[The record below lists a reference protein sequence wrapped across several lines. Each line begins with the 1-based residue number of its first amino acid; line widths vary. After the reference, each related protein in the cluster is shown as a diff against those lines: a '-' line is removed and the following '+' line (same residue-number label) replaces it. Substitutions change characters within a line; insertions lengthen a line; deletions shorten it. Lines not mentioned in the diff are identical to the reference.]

1 MGKGARLRAERR
13 ARQGL
18 QESLE
23 LLLEA
28 ISKAGGADDIAE
40 LVQERPELFAPEV
53 LQHIK
58 SAENLPHAAPY
69 LQPIGL
75 LVRLAP
81 ENSERAWEAYTEAR
95 DQLQDVLTALEPESA
110 ELAFLLEE
118 GRHDEAIE
126 VGERLLVQVIADG
139 LGLLA
144 IQTRERL
151 ISAYRYAEGGDR
163 AENIDKAIDHANE
176 VVQATPAPDRAGAMM
191 NFAVLFDMRL
201 RGDPA
206 ENFEVGVGVLR
217 DALQEARR
225 AGDPKTTATVEMN
238 LARTLQVRQRGEKV
252 DNLLE
257 ARDLCRRSLAYRTLA
272 RDPID
277 WAYSMLNLGGIEND
291 LIPLEAAA
299 VGDAERPLLE
309 LIDAG
314 EQVAEKWLLGFA
326 HSSLGAV
333 HRDEARRIQ
342 RATDRI
348 SVGPGR
354 PTPPAGEE
362 ARRLGLAREH
372 LEKGLELLDV
382 ARNRDAVGRTLAD
395 LAEVADHCEDEEE
408 AIALY
413 RAAVGHADPRFEP
426 RLARDAGGRLG
437 DLLAGR
443 GEWGH
448 AAAAFTKAIEG
459 SELAFH
465 ARFATS
471 DRIQEGERSG
481 NLSRWAAFAIARGG
495 DPEMALL
502 VLENGRTRELRR
514 RLGVGEGELEQLPR
528 AAREDYESAQAR
540 LAALPLG
547 ADSHEAA
554 YELQKVI
561 AGIRAIPGQQDFG
574 TGFALADIS
583 SAVDDDWPLLFV
595 NPSPYGT
602 MLLVARYAGEE
613 VQLETQFLDR
623 PIAFEVL
630 MQAALGDYEKL
641 LREPE
646 NGGPPAGYLA
656 ALSNP
661 EAGPDDLDR
670 TLAYL
675 TATLGESLAKP
686 IAEFLTESGAR
697 KATLVLCGPLA
708 FSPVHAFRWVENGRE
723 VTLLERFELRSAP
736 SATLQGASIKR
747 AAERSGRAVSL
758 AALGDPDLADPE
770 LDLPAAGAEVKE
782 IATLFAEDSRECAYR
797 AEATRAFLERN
808 APTASHVHL
817 ACHGS
822 GSHFASDNSEEPR
835 IYLADREVTGSELV
849 TLGLSADLTVISA
862 CETAVSS
869 LGFQAHEALSM
880 GAAFLAAG
888 SSVAVASLWTVDD
901 IATAMLMTR
910 FYRAMFES
918 GSSAASALRLAQ
930 LWLRD
935 LNEVEE
941 QEFLDAHP
949 EIEDA
954 FRKREQAGDRPG
966 RRRVADRAVSLGEP
980 AVDKP
985 YASPEFWAPFVCFGA
1000 G

>member
-13 ARQGL
+13 ASQDVA
-18 QESLE
+18 ESLE
-23 LLLEA
+23 LLLETV
-28 ISKAGGADDIAE
+28 SEAGGAADIAE
-40 LVQERPELFAPEV
+40 LVQERPELFSSEV
-53 LQHIK
+53 LEYIEFAQD
-58 SAENLPHAAPY
+58 LPHVAPY
-69 LQPIGL
+69 LRPIGL

-81 ENSERAWEAYTEAR
+81 EDPKRAWIAYVEAR
-95 DQLQDVLTALEPESA
+95 DLLQDALTALEPKSA
-110 ELAFLLEE
+110 ELESLLEE
-118 GRHDEAIE
+118 SLYNEAIE
-126 VGERLLVQVIADG
+126 AGERLLAQAVADG
-139 LGLLA
+139 LGFLA
-144 IQTRERL
+144 VQTHERL
-151 ISAYRYAEGGDR
+151 ISAYRYAEAGDR
-163 AENIDKAIDHANE
+163 AENIDKAIDHASE

-191 NFAVLFDMRL
+191 NFAVLIDMRL
-201 RGDPA
+201 KGDPA
-206 ENFEVGVGVLR
+206 ENFEIGVGVLR
-217 DALQEARR
+217 DALKEARR
-225 AGDPKTTATVEMN
+225 AGDPMTTAAVEMN

-257 ARDLCRRSLAYRTLA
+257 ARDLCRRSLVYRTLE

-291 LIPLEAAA
+291 LIPLEAAT

-314 EQVAEKWLLGFA
+314 EQIAEKWLIGFA

-342 RATDRI
+342 RAAERI

-354 PTPPAGEE
+354 PAPPTGEE
-362 ARRLGLAREH
+362 TRRLGLAREH
-372 LEKGLELLDV
+372 LEKGLKFLDV
-382 ARNRDAVGRTLAD
+382 ARNRDVVGRALAD
-395 LAEVADHCEDEEE
+395 LAEVADHFEAEEE

-413 RAAVGHADPRFEP
+413 RVAINHVDPRLEP
-426 RLARDAGGRLG
+426 QLARDAAGRLG
-437 DLLAGR
+437 HLLAGH
-443 GEWGH
+443 GEWSE
-448 AAAAFTKAIEG
+448 AAAAFAKAVEG
-459 SELAFH
+459 AEFAFH

-471 DRIQEGERSG
+471 DRIEEGERSG
-481 NLSRWAAFAIARGG
+481 NLSRWAAFAIARSG
-495 DPEMALL
+495 DPEKALL

-528 AAREDYESAQAR
+528 AAREDYETAQAS

-561 AGIRAIPGQQDFG
+561 AAIREIPGQRDFG
-574 TGFALADIS
+574 TGLALADIS
-583 SAVDDDWPLLFV
+583 GAVDEDWPLLFV

-602 MLLVARYAGEE
+602 MLLVARHAEDE
-613 VQLETQFLDR
+613 VQLKTRFLDR
-623 PIAFEVL
+623 PIAYEVL
-630 MQAALGDYEKL
+630 MHTALGDYEKL
-641 LREPE
+641 FREPE
-646 NGGPPAGYLA
+646 SVGPPAGYLA

-661 EAGPDDLDR
+661 EADPDHLDR
-670 TLAYL
+670 ALAYL

-686 IAEFLTESGAR
+686 IADFLAETGAR
-697 KATLVLCGPLA
+697 RATLVLCGPLA
-708 FSPVHAFRWVENGRE
+708 FSPVHAFRWVENGKE
-723 VTLLERFELRSAP
+723 VALLERFELRSAP
-736 SATLQGASIKR
+736 SATLQGACIKR
-747 AAERSGRAVSL
+747 AAERGGRAVSL
-758 AALGDPDLADPE
+758 AALGDPDLGDPA
-770 LDLPAAGAEVKE
+770 LDLPAAGAEVSE
-782 IATLFAEDSRECAYR
+782 IAMLFDEDSRECAYR
-797 AEATRAFLERN
+797 AEATSMFMERN

-822 GSHFASDNSEEPR
+822 GSHFASGDTEEPR
-835 IYLADREVTGSELV
+835 IYLADREVTGAELV

-869 LGFQAHEALSM
+869 LGFQTHEALSL

-901 IATAMLMTR
+901 IATAMLMAR

-918 GSSAASALRLAQ
+918 GSSPASALRSAQ

-935 LNEVEE
+935 LDEAEE
-941 QEFLDAHP
+941 REFLGAHP

-966 RRRVADRAVSLGEP
+966 RRHMAGMAVGPGGP
-980 AVDKP
+980 AADKP